1 MADKKPPI
9 NDQVKA
15 LTDAL
20 GAVAEMSLI
29 FYRDVLAV
37 GATYEEATKLTQA
50 FIAANI
56 YGSGAGKDRKEEAN

>member
-1 MADKKPPI
+1 MANEKKPI

-37 GATYEEATKLTQA
+37 GASYEEATKLTQA

-56 YGSGAGKDRKEEAN
+56 FGSGAGTDKPE